1 MRIIIE
7 SMVFFLI
14 ITKNFDMK
22 EKKEKEEEMKYK
34 TKEQN
39 ASYSGLLVGRL
50 DNRGLKRFHG
60 ILHAHTIL
68 CIYIYVERE
77 I

>member
-39 ASYSGLLVGRL
+39 ASYSGYCTSNLSV
-50 DNRGLKRFHG
+50 
-60 ILHAHTIL
+60 L
-68 CIYIYVERE
+68 CAQCAF
-77 I
+77 